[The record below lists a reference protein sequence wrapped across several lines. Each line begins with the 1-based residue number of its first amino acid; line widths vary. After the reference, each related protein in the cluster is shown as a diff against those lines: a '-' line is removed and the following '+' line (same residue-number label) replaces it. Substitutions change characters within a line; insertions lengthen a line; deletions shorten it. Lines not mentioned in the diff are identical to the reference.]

1 MLNIF
6 FIIYSNID
14 QAELKMTDKKHLDF
28 IKNNYNTMEQEI
40 VNQLTYKCGYPTT
53 QGSNIGK

>member
-1 MLNIF
+1 
-6 FIIYSNID
+6 
-14 QAELKMTDKKHLDF
+14 MTDKKHLDF

-53 QGSNIGK
+53 RGSNIGK

>member
-14 QAELKMTDKKHLDF
+14 QAELKMTDKKYLDF
-28 IKNNYNTMEQEI
+28 IKNNYNTKIITIQW
-40 VNQLTYKCGYPTT
+40 NK
-53 QGSNIGK
+53 K